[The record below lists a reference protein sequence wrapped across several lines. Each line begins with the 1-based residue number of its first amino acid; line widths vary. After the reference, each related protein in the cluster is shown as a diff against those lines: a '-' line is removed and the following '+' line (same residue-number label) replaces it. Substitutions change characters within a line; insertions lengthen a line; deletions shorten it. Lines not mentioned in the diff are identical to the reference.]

1 MIRIFFLP
9 FFFCLKVTKYK
20 SITDDDDEKKLLHFL
35 FDNYDPEIHPVL
47 KKTDTVEVKF
57 GISLHQIIEV
67 VSPKW
72 FLWKLKG

>member
-1 MIRIFFLP
+1 MIRIFFLS
-9 FFFCLKVTKYK
+9 FFCLKVTKYK

-35 FDNYDPEIHPVL
+35 FGNYDPEIHPVL

-57 GISLHQIIEV
+57 GVSLHQIIEV

-72 FLWKLKG
+72 FLCKLKG